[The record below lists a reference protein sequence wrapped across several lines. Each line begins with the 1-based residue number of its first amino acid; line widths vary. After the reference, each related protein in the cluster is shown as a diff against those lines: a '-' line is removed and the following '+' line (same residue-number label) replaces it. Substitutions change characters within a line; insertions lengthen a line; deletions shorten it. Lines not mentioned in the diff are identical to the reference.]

1 MQILIQKQCHD
12 LLLFRDQNNNETN
25 RLVTQNARTFYGR
38 RTNVTGEGIF
48 TFYSEDAKRI
58 LSKYEELC
66 CRGTI
71 EVIHNGYFV
80 DDNNQI
86 PWCFKWMD
94 GNGWIGYIRVGRGY
108 LAMLIMTMM
117 LLKTQSGQYPF

>member
-12 LLLFRDQNNNETN
+12 LPLFRDQNNNETN

-71 EVIHNGYFV
+71 EVITMVILLLICTPIGLINDIYEVYHGIQEVLVPINVIIFI
-80 DDNNQI
+80 QI
-86 PWCFKWMD
+86 TFKGD
-94 GNGWIGYIRVGRGY
+94 
-108 LAMLIMTMM
+108 T
-117 LLKTQSGQYPF
+117 

>member
-80 DDNNQI
+80 EDNNQI
-86 PWCFKWMD
+86 LGFDDKNAICDGFKWMD
-94 GNGWIGYIRVGRGY
+94 GSGWIGYIRVGRGY

-117 LLKTQSGQYPF
+117 H

>member
-12 LLLFRDQNNNETN
+12 LPLFRDQNNNETN

-71 EVIHNGYFV
+71 EVIRMVILLMITIRSHGALSG
-80 DDNNQI
+80 
-86 PWCFKWMD
+86 WMETVGLD
-94 GNGWIGYIRVGRGY
+94 ISGWGEVI
-108 LAMLIMTMM
+108 
-117 LLKTQSGQYPF
+117 